1 MQNGN
6 DRENGNNGAQ
16 APKTGVPPVVGPRDG
31 DGRVVLATRPAPA
44 APADGQKAEVNIAPV
59 PSPSTMQAAP
69 APAEQAA
76 PAGQVEP
83 SARLKKVATKQ
94 NMKIAGVILAVFGI
108 YCVLLLS
115 IFSSVGSLGFGVG
128 VGVSVFNL
136 IEPAAVAII
145 ALVIGS
151 FLLRFS
157 RMNDWEKEVLRRKKR
172 AWKAA
177 ARLDGKSRG
186 KDIKKMLTDMIKA
199 GDEPGFDKLAD
210 EWKGRADAY
219 ALSLMQ
225 TRGMRTVNAENNGKG
240 GFDGK
245 LIQKIGWNIL
255 SGLVVLLTVGIA
267 YPVTLVW
274 KEKWRCKHTLYDG
287 KRLSFD
293 GTAAQLIGNWLLW
306 LLLVSFTV
314 GIFLLFIPGRVKKWK
329 AKHTHIAG
337 EHYECGATF
346 DGWLGQQ
353 VLITLLGAVISV
365 LTLGLALPAAATAS
379 ARWRATHTVL
389 DGRRLTFDGKGAQLF
404 GHYIKWWLLS
414 VVTLGIYAWFIP
426 NRLRAW
432 KAKHTHYENEYELN

>member
-1 MQNGN
+1 MQNGS
-6 DRENGNNGAQ
+6 DRESGNNGAQ
-16 APKTGVPPVVGPRDG
+16 APKTGVPPVVGHRDG
-31 DGRVVLATRPAPA
+31 DGRVVLDTRPAPA
-44 APADGQKAEVNIAPV
+44 ASEGGQKAEGNAAPA
-59 PSPSTMQAAP
+59 PSPSMMQAAP

-76 PAGQVEP
+76 PTGQGEP

-94 NMKIAGVILAVFGI
+94 NMKIAGVILAVWGVC
-108 YCVLLLS
+108 CVLVLS
-115 IFSSVGSLGFGVG
+115 IVSSGGVG
-128 VGVSVFNL
+128 AFNL
-136 IEPAAVAII
+136 IEPAAGAIM
-145 ALVIGS
+145 ALIGS
-151 FLLRFS
+151 FLCSRS

-177 ARLDGKSRG
+177 ARLDGKRRG
-186 KDIKKMLTDMIKA
+186 KDIKKMLTDLIKA

-210 EWKGRADAY
+210 EWKSRADAY

-225 TRGMRTVNAENNGKG
+225 TRGMRAVNAENNGKG

-432 KAKHTHYENEYELN
+432 KAKHTHCENEYELN

>member
-1 MQNGN
+1 MQNGS
-6 DRENGNNGAQ
+6 DRESGNNGAQ
-16 APKTGVPPVVGPRDG
+16 APKTGVPSVVGHRDS
-31 DGRVVLATRPAPA
+31 DGRVVLGTRPAPA
-44 APADGQKAEVNIAPV
+44 APEGGQKAEGNAAPA

-69 APAEQAA
+69 APAEQPA

-94 NMKIAGVILAVFGI
+94 NMKIAGVILAVLGI
-108 YCVLLLS
+108 CCVLLLS
-115 IFSSVGSLGFGVG
+115 IFSSVDSLGFGGG
-128 VGVSVFNL
+128 VGAFNL
-136 IEPAAVAII
+136 IEPVAVATI

-151 FLLRFS
+151 FLLRS
-157 RMNDWEKEVLRRKKR
+157 SWMNDWENEVLRRKKR

-177 ARLDGKSRG
+177 ARLDGKRRG
-186 KDIKKMLTDMIKA
+186 KDIKKMLTDLIKA

-225 TRGMRTVNAENNGKG
+225 TRGTRAVNAENDGKG

-314 GIFLLFIPGRVKKWK
+314 GIFLFFIPGRVKKWK

-346 DGWLGQQ
+346 DGWFGQQ
-353 VLITLLGAVISV
+353 ALITLLGAVISV

-389 DGRRLTFDGKGAQLF
+389 DGRRLTFDGKGVQLF
-404 GHYIKWWLLS
+404 GNYIKWWLLS

>member
-1 MQNGN
+1 MQNGS
-6 DRENGNNGAQ
+6 DRENGNNGTQ
-16 APKTGVPPVVGPRDG
+16 APKTGVPPVVGYRDG
-31 DGRVVLATRPAPA
+31 DGRVVLDTRPAPA
-44 APADGQKAEVNIAPV
+44 APADMQKTKGNAAPAQ
-59 PSPSTMQAAP
+59 PPAMMQAAP

-94 NMKIAGVILAVFGI
+94 NMKIAGVILAVYGI
-108 YCVLLLS
+108 CCVLFLS
-115 IFSSVGSLGFGVG
+115 IVSSVGVG
-128 VGVSVFNL
+128 VGAFNL
-136 IEPAAVAII
+136 IQPVVVAII

-151 FLLRFS
+151 LS
-157 RMNDWEKEVLRRKKR
+157 RMNDWEREVLRRKKR

-186 KDIKKMLTDMIKA
+186 KDIKKMLTDLIKA

-210 EWKGRADAY
+210 EWKSRADAY
-219 ALSLMQ
+219 AFSLMQ
-225 TRGMRTVNAENNGKG
+225 TRGMRAVNAENNGKG

-306 LLLVSFTV
+306 LLLVSFTA

>member
-1 MQNGN
+1 MQNGS
-6 DRENGNNGAQ
+6 DRESGNNGAQ
-16 APKTGVPPVVGPRDG
+16 APKTGVPPVVGHRNS
-31 DGRVVLATRPAPA
+31 DGRVVLDTRPAPA
-44 APADGQKAEVNIAPV
+44 APEGGQKAEGNAAPA
-59 PSPSTMQAAP
+59 PSPSMMQAAP

-76 PAGQVEP
+76 PAGQGEP

-94 NMKIAGVILAVFGI
+94 NMKIAGVILAVWGI
-108 YCVLLLS
+108 YCVLVLS
-115 IFSSVGSLGFGVG
+115 IVSSGGSLSGFGV
-128 VGVSVFNL
+128 SAFNL
-136 IEPAAVAII
+136 IEPAAGAIM
-145 ALVIGS
+145 ALIGS
-151 FLLRFS
+151 FLCSFS

-186 KDIKKMLTDMIKA
+186 KDIKKMLTDLIKT

-225 TRGMRTVNAENNGKG
+225 TRGVRTVNVENDGKG

-255 SGLVVLLTVGIA
+255 SGLVVLLTAGIA

-306 LLLVSFTV
+306 LLLVPFTA
-314 GIFLLFIPGRVKKWK
+314 GIFLFFIPGRVKKWK

-337 EHYECGATF
+337 EYYECGATF

-353 VLITLLGAVISV
+353 ALITLLGAVISV
-365 LTLGLALPAAATAS
+365 LTLGLALPAAVTAS

-404 GHYIKWWLLS
+404 GNYIKWWLLS
-414 VVTLGIYAWFIP
+414 VVTLSIYAWFIP

>member
-6 DRENGNNGAQ
+6 DRENGHNGAQ
-16 APKTGVPPVVGPRDG
+16 APKTGVPPVVGHRDG
-31 DGRVVLATRPAPA
+31 DGRVILDARPALT
-44 APADGQKAEVNIAPV
+44 APADGQKTEGNAAPAQ
-59 PSPSTMQAAP
+59 PPAMMQAAP
-69 APAEQAA
+69 APAGQTA
-76 PAGQVEP
+76 PAGQGEP

-94 NMKIAGVILAVFGI
+94 NMKIAGVILAVLGMWG
-108 YCVLLLS
+108 VLALS
-115 IFSSVGSLGFGVG
+115 ISSSGFNAFGV
-128 VGVSVFNL
+128 SSFNL
-136 IEPAAVAII
+136 IEFVPFAIMV
-145 ALVIGS
+145 LIGS
-151 FLLRFS
+151 FLSSGS

-225 TRGMRTVNAENNGKG
+225 TRGVRAANVENNGKG

-255 SGLVVLLTVGIA
+255 SGLVVLFTAGIA

-306 LLLVSFTV
+306 LLLVPCTAC
-314 GIFLLFIPGRVKKWK
+314 IFLLFIPGRVKKWK

-337 EHYECGATF
+337 EYYECGATF

-353 VLITLLGAVISV
+353 ALITLLGAVISV
-365 LTLGLALPAAATAS
+365 LTLGLALPAAVTAS

-404 GHYIKWWLLS
+404 GNYIKWWLLS
-414 VVTLGIYAWFIP
+414 VITFSIYAWFIP

>member
-1 MQNGN
+1 MQNGS

-16 APKTGVPPVVGPRDG
+16 APKTGVPPVVGHRDG
-31 DGRVVLATRPAPA
+31 DGRVILDTRPAPA
-44 APADGQKAEVNIAPV
+44 APADRQKTEGNAAPA
-59 PSPSTMQAAP
+59 PSPSTMQSVP
-69 APAEQAA
+69 APAEQPA
-76 PAGQVEP
+76 PAGQSEP

-94 NMKIAGVILAVFGI
+94 NMKIAGVILAVYGI
-108 YCVLLLS
+108 CCVLFLS
-115 IFSSVGSLGFGVG
+115 IVSSVGSFGVVGG
-128 VGVSVFNL
+128 VGAFNL
-136 IEPAAVAII
+136 IGPVVVAII
-145 ALVIGS
+145 ALVIG
-151 FLLRFS
+151 FLS
-157 RMNDWEKEVLRRKKR
+157 RMNDWEREVLRRKKR

-186 KDIKKMLTDMIKA
+186 KDIKKMLTDLIKA
-199 GDEPGFDKLAD
+199 GNEPGFDKLAD

-225 TRGMRTVNAENNGKG
+225 TRGMRAVNAENNGKG

-389 DGRRLTFDGKGAQLF
+389 DGRRLTFDGKGVQLF
-404 GHYIKWWLLS
+404 GNYIKWWLLS

>member
-1 MQNGN
+1 MQNGS

-16 APKTGVPPVVGPRDG
+16 APKTGVPPVVGHRDG
-31 DGRVVLATRPAPA
+31 DGRVILDTRPAPA
-44 APADGQKAEVNIAPV
+44 APADRQKTEGNAAPA
-59 PSPSTMQAAP
+59 PSPSTMQSVP
-69 APAEQAA
+69 APAEQPA
-76 PAGQVEP
+76 PAGQSEP

-94 NMKIAGVILAVFGI
+94 NMKIAGVILAVYGI
-108 YCVLLLS
+108 CCVLFLS
-115 IFSSVGSLGFGVG
+115 IVSSVGSFGVG
-128 VGVSVFNL
+128 GGVGAFNL
-136 IEPAAVAII
+136 IGPVVVAII
-145 ALVIGS
+145 ALVIG
-151 FLLRFS
+151 FLS
-157 RMNDWEKEVLRRKKR
+157 RMNDWEREVLRRKKR

-186 KDIKKMLTDMIKA
+186 KDIKKMLTDLIKA

-225 TRGMRTVNAENNGKG
+225 TRGMRAVNAENNGKG

-306 LLLVSFTV
+306 LLLVSFTA

-346 DGWLGQQ
+346 DGWFGQQ
-353 VLITLLGAVISV
+353 ALITLLGAVISV

-432 KAKHTHYENEYELN
+432 KAKHTHCENEYELN

>member
-1 MQNGN
+1 MQNGS
-6 DRENGNNGAQ
+6 DRESGNNGAQ
-16 APKTGVPPVVGPRDG
+16 APKTGVPPVVGHTDG
-31 DGRVVLATRPAPA
+31 DGRVVLDTRPASA
-44 APADGQKAEVNIAPV
+44 APADMQKTKGNAAPAQPPAMV
-59 PSPSTMQAAP
+59 QSVP
-69 APAEQAA
+69 APAEQPA
-76 PAGQVEP
+76 PAGQSEP

-94 NMKIAGVILAVFGI
+94 NMKIAGVILAVYGI
-108 YCVLLLS
+108 CCVLFLS
-115 IFSSVGSLGFGVG
+115 IVSSVGVG
-128 VGVSVFNL
+128 VGAFNL
-136 IEPAAVAII
+136 IQPVVVAII
-145 ALVIGS
+145 ALVIG
-151 FLLRFS
+151 FLS
-157 RMNDWEKEVLRRKKR
+157 RMNDWEREVLRRKKR

-186 KDIKKMLTDMIKA
+186 KDIKKMLTDLIKA

-225 TRGMRTVNAENNGKG
+225 TRGMRAVNAENDGKG

-293 GTAAQLIGNWLLW
+293 GTAARLIGNWLLW

-432 KAKHTHYENEYELN
+432 KAKHTHCENEYELN

>member
-6 DRENGNNGAQ
+6 DRENGHNGAQ
-16 APKTGVPPVVGPRDG
+16 APKTGVPPVVGHRDG
-31 DGRVVLATRPAPA
+31 DGRVILDTRPAPA
-44 APADGQKAEVNIAPV
+44 APADGQKTEGNAAPAQ
-59 PSPSTMQAAP
+59 PPAMMQAAP
-69 APAEQAA
+69 APAGQAA
-76 PAGQVEP
+76 PAGQGEP

-94 NMKIAGVILAVFGI
+94 NIKIAGVILAVLGMWG
-108 YCVLLLS
+108 VLALS
-115 IFSSVGSLGFGVG
+115 ISSSGFNAFGV
-128 VGVSVFNL
+128 SSFDL
-136 IEPAAVAII
+136 INFVPAAIMV
-145 ALVIGS
+145 LIGS
-151 FLLRFS
+151 FLSSGS

-186 KDIKKMLTDMIKA
+186 KDIKKMLTDLIKA

-219 ALSLMQ
+219 VLSLMQ
-225 TRGMRTVNAENNGKG
+225 TRGVRAVNVENDGKG

-255 SGLVVLLTVGIA
+255 SGLVVLFTAGIA

-306 LLLVSFTV
+306 LLLVPCTAC
-314 GIFLLFIPGRVKKWK
+314 IFLLFIPGRVKKWK

-337 EHYECGATF
+337 EYYECGATF

-353 VLITLLGAVISV
+353 ALITLLGAVISV
-365 LTLGLALPAAATAS
+365 LTLGLALPAAVTAS

-404 GHYIKWWLLS
+404 GNYIKWWLLS
-414 VVTLGIYAWFIP
+414 VITFSIYAWFIP

>member
-1 MQNGN
+1 MQNGS

-16 APKTGVPPVVGPRDG
+16 APKTGVPPVVGHRDG
-31 DGRVVLATRPAPA
+31 DGRVILDTRPAPA
-44 APADGQKAEVNIAPV
+44 APADRQKTEGNAAPA
-59 PSPSTMQAAP
+59 PSPSTMQSVP
-69 APAEQAA
+69 APAEQPA
-76 PAGQVEP
+76 PAGQSEP

-94 NMKIAGVILAVFGI
+94 NMKIAGVILAVYGI
-108 YCVLLLS
+108 CCVLFLS
-115 IFSSVGSLGFGVG
+115 IVSSVGSFGVG
-128 VGVSVFNL
+128 GGVGAFNL
-136 IEPAAVAII
+136 IGPVVVAII
-145 ALVIGS
+145 ALVIG
-151 FLLRFS
+151 FLS
-157 RMNDWEKEVLRRKKR
+157 RMNDWEREVLRRKKR

-186 KDIKKMLTDMIKA
+186 KDIKKMLTDLIKA
-199 GDEPGFDKLAD
+199 GNEPGFDKLAG

-225 TRGMRTVNAENNGKG
+225 TRGMRAVNAENDGKG

-306 LLLVSFTV
+306 LLLVSFTA

-346 DGWLGQQ
+346 DGWFGQQ
-353 VLITLLGAVISV
+353 ALITLFGAVISV
-365 LTLGLALPAAATAS
+365 LTLGLALPATATAS

-389 DGRRLTFDGKGAQLF
+389 DGRRLTFDGKGVQLF
-404 GHYIKWWLLS
+404 GNYIKWWLLS

>member
-1 MQNGN
+1 MQNGS

-16 APKTGVPPVVGPRDG
+16 APKTGVPPVVGHRDG
-31 DGRVVLATRPAPA
+31 DGRVIFDTRSAPA
-44 APADGQKAEVNIAPV
+44 APADMQKTEGNAAPAQ
-59 PSPSTMQAAP
+59 PPAMMQAAP

-76 PAGQVEP
+76 PAGQGEP

-94 NMKIAGVILAVFGI
+94 NMKIAGVILAVWGI
-108 YCVLLLS
+108 WCVLLLS
-115 IFSSVGSLGFGVG
+115 IVSSVGSFGIGGGVG
-128 VGVSVFNL
+128 GGVGAFNL
-136 IEPAAVAII
+136 IAPVAVVII
-145 ALVIGS
+145 ALVIS
-151 FLLRFS
+151 FCS

-186 KDIKKMLTDMIKA
+186 KDIKKMLTDLIKA

-225 TRGMRTVNAENNGKG
+225 TRGMRAVNAENNGKG

-293 GTAAQLIGNWLLW
+293 GTAVQLIGNWLLW
-306 LLLVSFTV
+306 LLLVPFTT

-346 DGWLGQQ
+346 DGWFGQQ

-389 DGRRLTFDGKGAQLF
+389 DGRRLTFDGKGVQLF
-404 GHYIKWWLLS
+404 GNYIKWWLLS

>member
-1 MQNGN
+1 MQNGS
-6 DRENGNNGAQ
+6 DRESGNNGAQ
-16 APKTGVPPVVGPRDG
+16 VPKTGVPPVVGHRDG
-31 DGRVVLATRPAPA
+31 DGRVVLDTRPAPA
-44 APADGQKAEVNIAPV
+44 APADRQKAEGNIVPA
-59 PSPSTMQAAP
+59 PSPSTMQSVP
-69 APAEQAA
+69 APAEQPA
-76 PAGQVEP
+76 PAGQGEP

-94 NMKIAGVILAVFGI
+94 NMKIAGVILAVYGI
-108 YCVLLLS
+108 CCVLFLS
-115 IFSSVGSLGFGVG
+115 IVSSVGVG
-128 VGVSVFNL
+128 VGAFNL
-136 IEPAAVAII
+136 IQPVVVAII
-145 ALVIGS
+145 ALVIG
-151 FLLRFS
+151 FLS
-157 RMNDWEKEVLRRKKR
+157 RMNDWEREVLRRKKR

-186 KDIKKMLTDMIKA
+186 KDIKKMLTDLIKA

-225 TRGMRTVNAENNGKG
+225 TRGTRAVNAENDGKG

-314 GIFLLFIPGRVKKWK
+314 GIFLFFIPGRVKKWK

-346 DGWLGQQ
+346 DGWFGQQ
-353 VLITLLGAVISV
+353 ALITLLGAVISV

-389 DGRRLTFDGKGAQLF
+389 DGRRLTFDGKGVQLF
-404 GHYIKWWLLS
+404 GNYIKWWLLS